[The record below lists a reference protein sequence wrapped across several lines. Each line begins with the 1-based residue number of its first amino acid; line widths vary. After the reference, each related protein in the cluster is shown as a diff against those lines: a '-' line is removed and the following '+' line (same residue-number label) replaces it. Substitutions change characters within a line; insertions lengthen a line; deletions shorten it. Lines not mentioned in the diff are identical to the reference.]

1 MWKKSQKNQS
11 KSGKEADENKEA
23 LHTNSN
29 SPSLVMKEQS
39 EKESKLGKE
48 SVQED
53 SKKESKSGK
62 ESDGNDDA
70 LHTNNDRQEL
80 EHNDL
85 AADMIQ
91 TIINSQEQ
99 CSEGEIEPGA
109 HYSMSEEAMMNM
121 QVLANLATEGEVQW
135 M

>member
-1 MWKKSQKNQS
+1 M
-11 KSGKEADENKEA
+11 
-23 LHTNSN
+23 
-29 SPSLVMKEQS
+29 
-39 EKESKLGKE
+39 
-48 SVQED
+48 QED

-62 ESDGNDDA
+62 ESYGNDDA

-99 CSEGEIEPGA
+99 CSEGEIELGA

-121 QVLANLATEGEVQW
+121 QVLVNLATEGKVQW

>member
-1 MWKKSQKNQS
+1 MQEDSKKES
-11 KSGKEADENKEA
+11 KLGKETAENKEA

-29 SPSLVMKEQS
+29 SPPLVMKEQS
-39 EKESKLGKE
+39 ENKSKSGEE

-53 SKKESKSGK
+53 SKKESKSEK
-62 ESDGNDDA
+62 ESDGNNDA
-70 LHTNNDRQEL
+70 LHTYYDRQAL

-99 CSEGEIEPGA
+99 CSEGEIELGA

-121 QVLANLATEGEVQW
+121 QVLVNLATEGEVQW